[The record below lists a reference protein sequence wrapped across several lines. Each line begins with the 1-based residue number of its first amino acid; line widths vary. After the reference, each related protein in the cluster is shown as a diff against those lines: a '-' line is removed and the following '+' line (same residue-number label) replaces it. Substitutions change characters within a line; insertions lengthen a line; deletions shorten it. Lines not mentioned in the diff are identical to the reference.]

1 MYLGTA
7 DELIPSPSKED
18 IQPALPVMGLVFF
31 APNVNGTCK
40 PPALA
45 TGTSGAACSDTICPS
60 LPSIFLCLPLLV
72 ASTTTP
78 ANSPFPINHL
88 ATSPLS
94 DVAFTCCRQ
103 PHSLKNYSPPRSL
116 HLFCRDAALC
126 SVSCLRLP
134 QPVCTSPLPLLTQ
147 HLLRDCS
154 PAIRPRDLSAC
165 FILTFDLSRRLIRAQ
180 SAIRLRLHCP
190 RVAAL
195 WTRID
200 AAPFF

>member
-1 MYLGTA
+1 MSLYHRHQKKTFNP
-7 DELIPSPSKED
+7 PSPCW
-18 IQPALPVMGLVFF
+18 GLVFF

-60 LPSIFLCLPLLV
+60 LPSLFLCLPLVV

-78 ANSPFPINHL
+78 TNSPFPTHHL
-88 ATSPLS
+88 ATSPLP

-103 PHSLKNYSPPRSL
+103 FHSLNNYSPPRSL

-154 PAIRPRDLSAC
+154 PAIRPRELSAY
-165 FILTFDLSRRLIRAQ
+165 FILTFYLSHRPIRTP
-180 SAIRLRLHCP
+180 SAIHSRLHRP
-190 RVAAL
+190 RLGAL
-195 WTRID
+195 WTRTD

>member
-18 IQPALPVMGLVFF
+18 IQPALPVLGLDFF
-31 APNVNGTCK
+31 PPNVNGTCK

-60 LPSIFLCLPLLV
+60 LPSIFLCFPLLV

-78 ANSPFPINHL
+78 PNFPSTNNHL

-103 PHSLKNYSPPRSL
+103 PHSLKNHSPPRSL

-154 PAIRPRDLSAC
+154 PGIRPRELWAY
-165 FILTFDLSRRLIRAQ
+165 FILTFYLSHRPIRTP
-180 SAIRLRLHCP
+180 SAIHSRLHRP
-190 RVAAL
+190 RVGAL
-195 WTRID
+195 WTRTD